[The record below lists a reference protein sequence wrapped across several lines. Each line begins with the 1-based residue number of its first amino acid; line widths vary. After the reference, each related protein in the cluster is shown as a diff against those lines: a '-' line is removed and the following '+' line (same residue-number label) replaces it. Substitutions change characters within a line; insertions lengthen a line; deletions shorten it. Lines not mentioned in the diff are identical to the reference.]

1 MYILLPAAKMLAAIL
16 RVSQWANKTMNSVW
30 HYEWV
35 TDGFVLP
42 KEMNWL
48 TERFLMAAQQMSDIA
63 GNLGRGNG

>member
-1 MYILLPAAKMLAAIL
+1 
-16 RVSQWANKTMNSVW
+16 MNSVW